1 MKKQVLAILVA
12 SALGVLTTS
21 SANAQLGKMMGGLG
35 GSSNSSSTTAS
46 ADPQEFIKSAQ
57 SAEKLMNN
65 SLALLAVS
73 LSSKEKAA
81 ELEAQRKA
89 ANAVTDSAEKQAK
102 MTELHKSEAAAV
114 NEAMNNSNTDANI
127 KKMGGQQR
135 DTLAASAYNFML
147 ALLKDKALLEQ
158 GQGLVSSLS
167 SNPMNMSKVSGVKDS
182 MSSLTNQVSTA
193 SSIAGKMPAIFT
205 AVGVKA
211 PASKDEK
218 PKQVAQVDG
227 E

>member
-1 MKKQVLAILVA
+1 MMKKQVLAVVVA
-12 SALGVLTTS
+12 SALGVLATPA
-21 SANAQLGKMMGGLG
+21 SAQFGKMLGGLG
-35 GSSNSSSTTAS
+35 GGSSSAAAS

-57 SAEKLMNN
+57 AAEKLMNN
-65 SLALLAVS
+65 SVALLAAS

-89 ANAVTDSAEKQAK
+89 ANAITDAAEKQAK
-102 MTELHKSEAAAV
+102 LTELRKSEAAAV
-114 NEAMNNSNTDANI
+114 NEALNNANTEASI

-135 DTLAASAYNFML
+135 DNLAAAAYNFML
-147 ALLKDKALLEQ
+147 ALLQDKALIEQ
-158 GQGLVSSLS
+158 GQSVVSSLS
-167 SNPMNMSKVSGVKDS
+167 SNPMNISKLGGVKDA
-182 MSSLTNQVSTA
+182 MSSLSNQVSA
-193 SSIAGKMPAIFT
+193 AASIAGKMPAIFT

-218 PKQVAQVDG
+218 PKQVAQVVG